1 MSKSANLTIQ
11 RWGNS
16 LAVRI
21 PSLVA
26 KSARLELG
34 QPVVVRVQDEGVAI
48 VPVGERALTLA
59 ERLAKFD
66 PNRHAGE
73 AMVARAVGKEA
84 M

>member
-66 PNRHAGE
+66 PSRHGGE
-73 AMVARAVGKEA
+73 TMVAQRVGKEA

>member
-1 MSKSANLTIQ
+1 MTKSAILTIQ

-21 PSLVA
+21 PSVVA

-34 QPVVVRVQDEGVAI
+34 QPVIVRVQDEGVAI

-59 ERLAKFD
+59 ERLAIYD
-66 PNRHAGE
+66 PDRHAGE
-73 AMVARAVGKEA
+73 AMAAKAVGKEA

>member
-26 KSARLELG
+26 KAARLELG
-34 QPVVVRVQDEGVAI
+34 QPVVVRVQDEGVAV

-66 PNRHAGE
+66 PSRHGGE
-73 AMVARAVGKEA
+73 AMVAERVGKEA

>member
-66 PNRHAGE
+66 PSRHGGE
-73 AMVARAVGKEA
+73 AMVGRRVGKEA